1 VDDILKQ
8 LWSLTEV
15 TTFSFRDVLPRIVI
29 PTLSLSKGRNLLLK
43 REWRFYIYIL
53 ASKSRRTYVGMTNS
67 LLRRVME
74 HKSGELE
81 GFTKRYKIDRL
92 VYYEVFKYA
101 NN

>member
-1 VDDILKQ
+1 
-8 LWSLTEV
+8 
-15 TTFSFRDVLPRIVI
+15 
-29 PTLSLSKGRNLLLK
+29 LK

-67 LLRRVME
+67 LFRRVME

>member
-1 VDDILKQ
+1 MDDILKQ